1 MIAGG
6 LDGVIRAFDS
16 NSGCAGW
23 PEAPAVS
30 KGRYFV
36 EQPAPTVRINKQ
48 K

>member
-30 KGRYFV
+30 KGVILLNNLLRQYV
-36 EQPAPTVRINKQ
+36 
-48 K
+48 